1 MEEYEMRFRY
11 LICLIGLF
19 VISFLMVTL
28 GIVTAEEKEK
38 IYSLD
43 KSIEEALASNWSIK
57 AKKEKI
63 NEADYVKRQARAEF
77 LPKFGTSYGYKRDSE
92 PKTFRSAA
100 GGNIATSSLDNYEWR
115 ASIEQPIFTGFALSS
130 SFELAKLGIDQSEMD
145 LEMAK
150 LDLILQ
156 VKEAY
161 FDILGADKAV
171 EVARKEVESLESNV
185 NVASSFYQVGMIPV
199 NDLLKAEVEL
209 ADAQQNL
216 VKARNASKF
225 ARSTFNIVLSREV
238 NQPVEVE
245 DILIY
250 KSEAVDFKGYM
261 DSALKNRPEIKVL
274 DINLLQTDQ
283 EIRLAKSKYYPEA
296 ALTYDYIKAGDSPDV
311 SGSVFH
317 DANRWEAM
325 AVLSWTFWEWGKTL
339 NSVKEKESFK
349 RQLEQAKQTL
359 IDNISLEIKQAVL
372 DIDETDKNIPTTT
385 KAVEQAEENLRVS
398 EERYKAQVTTMT
410 EVLDAQSLLT
420 QARVNYYRA
429 LYGHNLAKARLRRAI
444 GED

>member
-38 IYSLD
+38 IYSLE
-43 KSIEEALASNWSIK
+43 KSIEEALANNWSIK
-57 AKKEKI
+57 AKQEKI

-77 LPKFGTSYGYKRDSE
+77 LPKFGTSYSYKRDSE
-92 PKTFRSAA
+92 ARTFRSAA
-100 GGNIATSSLDNYEWR
+100 GGNIAISSMDNYEWR

-130 SFELAKLGIDQSEMD
+130 SLELAKLGIDQSELD
-145 LEMAK
+145 LELAK
-150 LDLILQ
+150 QDLILK

-161 FDILGADKAV
+161 
-171 EVARKEVESLESNV
+171 
-185 NVASSFYQVGMIPV
+185 
-199 NDLLKAEVEL
+199 
-209 ADAQQNL
+209 
-216 VKARNASKF
+216 
-225 ARSTFNIVLSREV
+225 
-238 NQPVEVE
+238 QPVEVE

-250 KSEAVDFKGYM
+250 KPETVDFKGYL

-283 EIRLAKSKYYPEA
+283 EIRLAKGKYYPEA

-311 SGSVFH
+311 TGSTFH
-317 DANRWEAM
+317 DANRWETM

-349 RQLEQAKQTL
+349 RQLDQTKKAL
-359 IDNISLEIKQAVL
+359 INNISLEIKKAVL
-372 DIDETDKNIPTTT
+372 DIDEADKNIPTTT

-398 EERYKAQVTTMT
+398 EERYKAQVTTMN
-410 EVLDAQSLLT
+410 EVLDAQTLLT

-444 GED
+444 GEY

>member
-1 MEEYEMRFRY
+1 MRFRY

-19 VISFLMVTL
+19 VISFLMATL

-38 IYSLD
+38 IYSLE

-63 NEADYVKRQARAEF
+63 NEADYVKKQARSEF
-77 LPKFGTSYGYKRDSE
+77 LPKFGTSYSYKRDSE
-92 PKTFRSAA
+92 AKTFRSSA
-100 GGNIATSSLDNYEWR
+100 GGDIAISSMDNYEWR

-130 SFELAKLGIDQSEMD
+130 SLELAKLGIDQSKSD
-145 LEMAK
+145 LELAK
-150 LDLILQ
+150 LDLILK

-161 FDILGADKAV
+161 FDILGWDKAV
-171 EVARKEVESLESNV
+171 EVAGKEVESLASNV
-185 NVASSFYQVGMIPV
+185 NVASSFYEVGMIPV
-199 NDLLKAEVEL
+199 NDLLQAEVEL
-209 ADAQQNL
+209 SDAQQNL
-216 VKARNASKF
+216 VTARNASKF
-225 ARSTFNIVLSREV
+225 ARSAFNILLSREV

-250 KSEAVDFKGYM
+250 KSETVDFKGYL

-296 ALTYDYIKAGDSPDV
+296 ALTYDYIKAGDSRDV
-311 SGSVFH
+311 SGSIFH
-317 DANRWEAM
+317 DANRWEAN

-339 NSVKEKESFK
+339 NAVKEKESFK
-349 RQLEQAKQTL
+349 RQLDQTKKAL
-359 IDNISLEIKQAVL
+359 IDNISLEIKKAVL

-398 EERYKAQVTTMT
+398 EERYKAQVTTMN
-410 EVLDAQSLLT
+410 EVLDAQTLLT

-444 GED
+444 GEY